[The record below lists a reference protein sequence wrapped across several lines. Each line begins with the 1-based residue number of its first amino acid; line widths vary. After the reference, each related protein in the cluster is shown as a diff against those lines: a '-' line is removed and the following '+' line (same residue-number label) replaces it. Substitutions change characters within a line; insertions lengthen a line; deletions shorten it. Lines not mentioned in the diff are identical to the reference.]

1 MKTVMFMLAAA
12 MTISAV
18 QARFFDQE
26 DESSNKLFYKGELR
40 TALYQDLVLDTNKP
54 THIIIVGSAVKE
66 DSDQFFQS
74 GLARAQRY
82 KELNPNMQVY
92 IMSSPE
98 VRGRDDQE
106 VFDKFNMPIVKL
118 VDKTFTAEVLF
129 EELAPFTKIASIDF
143 YGHSSPWAIK
153 LGKSD
158 AALDADAY
166 ESALRKLAP
175 KLMPNAYVTLNGCNS
190 GFNTAPAMSRALGV
204 PVSGALTG
212 SLFELYQTDGH
223 WYKKRDRDDSLYP
236 AANQHSFMRDL
247 DCKLGMCWRMK
258 PDRANYSSYWGQF
271 KEGGLSFYKFFCNFD
286 NTNQKCEKGMANALL
301 SFPSVVALDSRPTEE
316 DFKKV
321 VFDWLCSTG
330 QNDQYFDSCVQ
341 GIQAAVSRGDL
352 VYQQHPGNALNCDF
366 KTCNAKVV
374 CKKKVFGNGIRGGS
388 CKLETEEN
396 PRPTTISREFLAFL
410 KGFKALM
417 K

>member
-1 MKTVMFMLAAA
+1 MKAITFMLAAA
-12 MTISAV
+12 ITLSA

-26 DESSNKLFYKGELR
+26 DDTNNKLFYKGELR
-40 TALYQDLVLDTNKP
+40 TALYQDITLDTSKP
-54 THIIIVGSAVKE
+54 THIIIVGSGVKE

-82 KELNPNMQVY
+82 KELNPNNQVY

-106 VFDKFNMPIVKL
+106 VFDKFNLPVIKL

-129 EELAPFTKIASIDF
+129 EELAPFQRIASIDF
-143 YGHSSPWAIK
+143 YGHSSPWSIK

-158 AALDADAY
+158 AALDPDSY
-166 ESALRKLAP
+166 ESSLKSLSRR
-175 KLMPNAYVTLNGCNS
+175 LMPNAYVTLNGCNS

-212 SLFELYQTDGH
+212 SLFELYQPDGH
-223 WYKKRDRDDSLYP
+223 WYKKRDRDQQNLFP
-236 AANQHSFMRDL
+236 GANLHSFQTDL

-258 PDRANYSSYWGQF
+258 PDRFNYSSYWGSF

-286 NTNQKCEKGMANALL
+286 NADGRCEKGMANALL
-301 SFPSVVALDSRPTEE
+301 SFPSSIALDKKPTEQE
-316 DFKKV
+316 FKQV

-330 QNDQYFDSCVQ
+330 DGQSYFDNCVK
-341 GIQAAVSRGDL
+341 GIESAVARGDL

-366 KTCNAKVV
+366 KSCNAKVV
-374 CKKKVFGNGIRGGS
+374 CKKKIFGSGLRGGS
-388 CKLETEEN
+388 CKLETAEN
-396 PRPTTISREFLAFL
+396 PRPTTITREFLAFI
-410 KGFKALM
+410 KGFRALM
-417 K
+417 N